1 MNKLIL
7 TLAIT
12 LVALP
17 SFASGENSSSIVIDS
32 GQNESSFGKGKQ
44 IESRT
49 TDDIAIIKNL
59 ADKWNQDI
67 TDANTKLKESKDQL
81 QTVIDDL
88 KNKNEQYM
96 QSESDSK
103 ANAFTKQYVPTCS
116 GSYPRLAYQSGQWRC
131 IAAIDCKKVK
141 SGSVDW
147 EADPVTGK
155 CKRPAAVWKTTN
167 WSGNCNAS
175 PYTQTRSVNCYKEG
189 TSTKLSSATCSLPK
203 PATSREC
210 AN

>member
-1 MNKLIL
+1 MQLSG
-7 TLAIT
+7 LA
-12 LVALP
+12 
-17 SFASGENSSSIVIDS
+17 S
-32 GQNESSFGKGKQ
+32 
-44 IESRT
+44 
-49 TDDIAIIKNL
+49 
-59 ADKWNQDI
+59 
-67 TDANTKLKESKDQL
+67 TKLAHLFEHTPALHSKTKTAGDVL
-81 QTVIDDL
+81 VNPWPQTILSYLNTQSIYYKVEGTQH
-88 KNKNEQYM
+88 NKFYWVE
-96 QSESDSK
+96 SESDSK